1 MIIFIAHAA
10 TLAHLSKNRHPN
22 QSKIPP
28 PIDPRPRHHHHRRVR
43 TLHALLRGPPLRP
56 TTRRPPRLILNPS
69 PSPSKMLKRA
79 TKVIDL
85 IWSPD
90 SPPLLEEIKKSQVK
104 MARSRKFRPLSRET
118 HPAAS
123 YLQRACPRVTS
134 PHSHCSNKLGSQ
146 TS

>member
-1 MIIFIAHAA
+1 MPPSWHTCQRIATRTNQKFLRQSILDPATIITEGFEP
-10 TLAHLSKNRHPN
+10 SMP
-22 QSKIPP
+22 SF
-28 PIDPRPRHHHHRRVR
+28 V
-43 TLHALLRGPPLRP
+43 GPPLRP

-104 MARSRKFRPLSRET
+104 MACSRKFRPLSRET

-134 PHSHCSNKLGSQ
+134 PQSHCSNKLGSQ